1 MYHTDHHSKDRYLH
15 NNKIGV
21 VKIRL
26 GMVVMLELEL
36 PSIHI
41 LPQHET
47 HIHSYIESIKTIPI
61 HILYQN
67 PICTHIDQFC
77 TLIFMLNCNII
88 MSEFLLEIKEA
99 AWACRNI

>member
-1 MYHTDHHSKDRYLH
+1 MYHADHHSKDRYLH

-26 GMVVMLELEL
+26 SMVVNLELEP

-47 HIHSYIESIKTIPI
+47 HTHSYIESMKTILI